1 MRVSQWMLETVPD
14 RTNASFSVLRAN
26 TFGANTFP
34 ASPECQNQRGGV
46 QMARRSPGF
55 AAGLCFAQHPA
66 RPRSRSCAQLSRFL
80 AVQGKQH
87 DPHVEKE
94 KHIQQQPLGFRTCC
108 PGSVWG
114 LVMVILHL
122 MTNKRDAVIPVTQA
136 NPFLN
141 KISLQSARS
150 PKTCANLVSF
160 GLKYCCWAA
169 CLWCWWGGIYF

>member
-1 MRVSQWMLETVPD
+1 MPKPKR
-14 RTNASFSVLRAN
+14 
-26 TFGANTFP
+26 
-34 ASPECQNQRGGV
+34 
-46 QMARRSPGF
+46 RRSNGTAQP
-55 AAGLCFAQHPA
+55 GLC
-66 RPRSRSCAQLSRFL
+66 SRSLLCTTSSEAKIQELCPAVPSL

-94 KHIQQQPLGFRTCC
+94 KHILQQPLGFRTCC

-122 MTNKRDAVIPVTQA
+122 ITNKRDAVIPVTQA

-141 KISLQSARS
+141 KISLQSAQS